1 MRLFQR
7 NEHSKREHTPTG
19 GDEKI
24 TAIVY
29 VKDNEK
35 SIFNKN
41 RYAVKQSSNKVVQH
55 DILI

>member
-19 GDEKI
+19 GDERI

-35 SIFNKN
+35 SIFNN
-41 RYAVKQSSNKVVQH
+41 HSICSLPEHQRTADLPV
-55 DILI
+55 